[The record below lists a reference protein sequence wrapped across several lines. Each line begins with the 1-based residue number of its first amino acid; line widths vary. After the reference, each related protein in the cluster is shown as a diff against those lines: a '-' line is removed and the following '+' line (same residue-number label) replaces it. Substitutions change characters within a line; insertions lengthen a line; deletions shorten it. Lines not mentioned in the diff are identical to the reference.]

1 MILFMLII
9 KMWWCYLALLIA
21 KSVKTFETTI
31 SSVFSI
37 PCTALLLCV
46 INHKNYR
53 STKQNHKHYMQASF
67 WASVSAKASDRVP
80 PCGQEGSKKGG
91 FYPNLTNRLNS
102 TPSCGR
108 MFLMEANFRTLL
120 QIQVID
126 FNNIHLG
133 LPQGLR
139 PCSSGGPPPPP
150 SCSPHQGCPWEISW
164 CFHQLVL
171 MLYLS
176 LVL

>member
-1 MILFMLII
+1 
-9 KMWWCYLALLIA
+9 MWWYLALLIA
-21 KSVKTFETTI
+21 NWWKRLKRRSHLSFLSLVLHSYYLWQITRTTGQ
-31 SSVFSI
+31 
-37 PCTALLLCV
+37 
-46 INHKNYR
+46 
-53 STKQNHKHYMQASF
+53 QNHKHYMQASF

-164 CFHQLVL
+164 CFPQLLL